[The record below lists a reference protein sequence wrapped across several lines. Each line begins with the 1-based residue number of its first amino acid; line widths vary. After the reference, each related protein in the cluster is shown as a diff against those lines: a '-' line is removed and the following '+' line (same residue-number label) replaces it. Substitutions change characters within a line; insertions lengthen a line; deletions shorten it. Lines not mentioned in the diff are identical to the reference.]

1 MERSGTD
8 PLADGGPGPAAPAA
22 PVDIG
27 TVRAKYREERDKR
40 LTAAAGRTYRSAR
53 GELSRYAADP
63 RTGPVERD
71 PVTDVVDVA
80 VVGAGIGG
88 LLVGARLRET
98 CGFERIRLIDAAG
111 DVGGTWYWNRFPG
124 LRCDVESY
132 VYMPLLEELGTVP
145 TEKYVTGAEI
155 LAHCR
160 SVARHYG
167 LYRDALLRTSVTELR
182 WDEDTAHWLVRTDRG
197 DRFRA
202 RYVCMAIGSLHRPKL
217 PSVEGIETF
226 RGHSFHAARWDYGYT
241 GGGVPGSLAELRD
254 KRVGIVGTGAT
265 AVQVIPHLAE
275 AAAHTYVFQRTPPAV
290 GVRANRPTDPD
301 WVKGLEP
308 GWQQRRMD
316 NFHALTSGAAVAQDL
331 VADGWTEITAR
342 LAAILP
348 KSAGTSPED
357 AADAV
362 ERADFRKM
370 EELRARVDAV
380 VHDPATAAALKPY
393 YRLFCKRPCFHDG
406 YLETFNRPDVTL
418 VDTEGRGIERLTGHA
433 VVAGGREY
441 PVDCLVFASGYE
453 SEYAVP
459 YTARAGYEVV
469 GRDGL
474 RLSEKWADGARTL
487 HGLMV
492 NRFPNCFVLSKVQSG
507 LHVNV
512 PYMLGE
518 QSRHVAHI
526 LKAVKDRGRH
536 VVEAS
541 ATGEKEWVEEI
552 LRLANRNLDYA
563 EACTPGLFNNE
574 GRPSE
579 LHVLNG
585 SYGGGSVEFV
595 NVLRTWREAGDLAHL
610 ELSG

>member
-1 MERSGTD
+1 MERFR
-8 PLADGGPGPAAPAA
+8 ADAPAGPATE

-27 TVRAKYREERDKR
+27 TVRARYREERDKR
-40 LTAAAGRTYRSAR
+40 LRPGAGRVYRPAR
-53 GELSRYAADP
+53 GELSRYADDP
-63 RTGPVERD
+63 YAAPDDREPVGD
-71 PVTDVVDVA
+71 TVDVA

-88 LLVGARLRET
+88 LLLGARLRET
-98 CGFERIRLIDAAG
+98 CGFERIRLVDAAG

-124 LRCDVESY
+124 LRCDIESY
-132 VYMPLLEELGTVP
+132 VYLPLLEELGTVP
-145 TEKYVTGAEI
+145 SEKYATGAEI

-160 SVARHYG
+160 AVARHYG
-167 LYRDALLRTSVTELR
+167 LYRDALLGTSVTELR
-182 WDEDTAHWLVRTDRG
+182 WDETSSHWLVRTDRG

-217 PSVEGIETF
+217 PAVEGLQTF
-226 RGHSFHAARWDYGYT
+226 RGHSFHTARWDYGYT
-241 GGGVPGSLAELRD
+241 GDGVPGSLAALRD

-275 AAAHTYVFQRTPPAV
+275 AAAHLYVFQRTPPAV
-290 GVRANRPTDPD
+290 GTRGNRPTDPD
-301 WVKGLEP
+301 WVKGLRP

-316 NFHALTSGAAVAQDL
+316 NFHDLTSGVARAEDL
-331 VADGWTEITAR
+331 VADGWTEITAG

-348 KSAGTSPED
+348 KSGGPD
-357 AADAV
+357 GAADPAEAAAAV

-380 VHDPATAAALKPY
+380 VRDPRTAAALKPY

-418 VDTEGRGIERLTGHA
+418 VDTEGRGIERLTEHA
-433 VVAGGREY
+433 VVAAGREY
-441 PVDCLVFASGYE
+441 PVDCLVLASGYE

-459 YTARAGYEVV
+459 YTTRAGYEVV
-469 GRDGL
+469 GRDGV
-474 RLSEKWADGARTL
+474 RLSERWADGARTF

-492 NRFPNCFVLSKVQSG
+492 NRFPNCFLLSKVQSG

-518 QSRHVAHI
+518 QSRHVAHV
-526 LKAVKDRGRH
+526 LKAVRDRGRN
-536 VVEAS
+536 VVEVS
-541 ATGEKEWVEEI
+541 ATGEKEWTEEI

-563 EACTPGLFNNE
+563 ESCTPGLFNNE
-574 GRPSE
+574 GRPGD

-585 SYGGGSVEFV
+585 SYGGGSVEFLK
-595 NVLRTWREAGDLAHL
+595 VLRAWREAGDLAHL
-610 ELSG
+610 ELSD

>member
-1 MERSGTD
+1 MERFR
-8 PLADGGPGPAAPAA
+8 ADAPDGPATEPA
-22 PVDIG
+22 DLG
-27 TVRAKYREERDKR
+27 RVRARYREERDKR
-40 LTAAAGRTYRSAR
+40 LRPGAGRVYRPAR

-63 RTGPVERD
+63 HAVPDDRE
-71 PVTDVVDVA
+71 PVTDTVDVA

-88 LLVGARLRET
+88 LLLGARLRET
-98 CGFERIRLIDAAG
+98 CGFERIRLVDAAG

-124 LRCDVESY
+124 LRCDIESY
-132 VYMPLLEELGTVP
+132 VYLPLLEELGTVP

-160 SVARHYG
+160 AVARHYG
-167 LYRDALLRTSVTELR
+167 LYRDALLGTSVTELR
-182 WDEDTAHWLVRTDRG
+182 WDEPSSHWLVRTDRG

-217 PSVEGIETF
+217 PAVEGLETF
-226 RGHSFHAARWDYGYT
+226 CGHSFHTARWDYDYT
-241 GGGVPGSLAELRD
+241 GDGVPGSLAALRD

-275 AAAHTYVFQRTPPAV
+275 ASAHLYVFQRTPPAV
-290 GVRANRPTDPD
+290 GPRGNRPTDPD
-301 WVKGLEP
+301 WVKGLRP

-316 NFHALTSGAAVAQDL
+316 NFHDLTSGVARTEDL
-331 VADGWTEITAR
+331 VADGWTEITAG

-348 KSAGTSPED
+348 KSGGTDGAAGPAE
-357 AADAV
+357 AAAAV
-362 ERADFRKM
+362 ERADLRKM

-380 VHDPATAAALKPY
+380 VRDPRTAAALKPY

-418 VDTEGRGIERLTGHA
+418 VDTEGRGIERLTEHA
-433 VVAGGREY
+433 VVAAGREY
-441 PVDCLVFASGYE
+441 PVDCLVLASGYE

-459 YTARAGYEVV
+459 YTTRAGYEVV
-469 GRDGL
+469 GRDGV
-474 RLSEKWADGARTL
+474 RLSERWADGARTF

-492 NRFPNCFVLSKVQSG
+492 NRFPNCFLLSKVQSG

-518 QSRHVAHI
+518 QSRHVAHV
-526 LKAVKDRGRH
+526 LKAVQDRGRH
-536 VVEAS
+536 VVEVS
-541 ATGEKEWVEEI
+541 ATGEKEWTEEI

-563 EACTPGLFNNE
+563 ESCTPGLFNNE
-574 GRPSE
+574 GRPGD

-585 SYGGGSVEFV
+585 SYGGGSVAFL
-595 NVLRTWREAGDLAHL
+595 NVLRAWREAGDLAHL
-610 ELSG
+610 ELSD

>member
-1 MERSGTD
+1 MERFR
-8 PLADGGPGPAAPAA
+8 ADAPAGPATE

-27 TVRAKYREERDKR
+27 AVRARYREERDKR
-40 LTAAAGRTYRSAR
+40 LRPGAGRVHLAAR

-63 RTGPVERD
+63 YAAPADRE
-71 PVTDVVDVA
+71 PVTDTVDVA

-88 LLVGARLRET
+88 LLLGARLRET
-98 CGFERIRLIDAAG
+98 CGFERIRLVDAAG

-124 LRCDVESY
+124 LRCDIESY
-132 VYMPLLEELGTVP
+132 VYLPLLEELGTVP
-145 TEKYVTGAEI
+145 TEKYATGAEI
-155 LAHCR
+155 HEHCR
-160 SVARHYG
+160 AVARHYG
-167 LYRDALLRTSVTELR
+167 LYRDALLGTAVTELR
-182 WDEDTAHWLVRTDRG
+182 WDETDAHWLVRTDRG

-217 PSVEGIETF
+217 PAVEGLRTF
-226 RGHSFHAARWDYGYT
+226 RGHSFHTARWDYGYT
-241 GGGVPGSLAELRD
+241 GDGVPGSLAALRD

-275 AAAHTYVFQRTPPAV
+275 AAAHLYVFQRTPPAV
-290 GVRANRPTDPD
+290 GTRGNRPTDPD
-301 WVKGLEP
+301 WVKGLRP

-316 NFHALTSGAAVAQDL
+316 NFHDLTSGVARAQDL
-331 VADGWTEITAR
+331 VADGWTEITAG

-348 KSAGTSPED
+348 KSGGQDGAAGPGE
-357 AADAV
+357 AAAAV

-380 VHDPATAAALKPY
+380 VRDPRTAAALKPY

-418 VDTEGRGIERLTGHA
+418 VDTEGRGIERLTEHA
-433 VVAGGREY
+433 VVAAGREY
-441 PVDCLVFASGYE
+441 PVDCLVLASGYE

-459 YTARAGYEVV
+459 YTTRAGYEVV
-469 GRDGL
+469 GRDGV
-474 RLSEKWADGARTL
+474 RLSERWADGARTF

-492 NRFPNCFVLSKVQSG
+492 NRFPNCFLLSKVQSG

-518 QSRHVAHI
+518 QSRHVAHV
-526 LKAVKDRGRH
+526 LKAVQDRGRH
-536 VVEAS
+536 VVEVS
-541 ATGEKEWVEEI
+541 ATGEKEWTEEI

-563 EACTPGLFNNE
+563 ESCTPGLFNNE
-574 GRPSE
+574 GRPGD

-585 SYGGGSVEFV
+585 SYGGGSVEFL
-595 NVLRTWREAGDLAHL
+595 NVLRAWREAGDLAHL
-610 ELSG
+610 ELSD